1 MECKKQ
7 SNNYLGLSDR
17 KDYGIDS
24 IRSTQNNNNVNSH
37 TVGNMNLKYKYDVGS
52 LFGLTGGLANKRI
65 VGPQGTPQVDEDRV
79 YFNAGNKII
88 CLDRQTGNTVWI
100 ADYIQISTE
109 AQKKIADK
117 YPSEYNHDIV
127 KNYIRSG
134 TTDFAPITVF
144 EDYVITGDS
153 ANVAGNSL
161 LPELLTP
168 AYFASRPQANGGPVL
183 GPSYGI
189 TNNERHLLRNSI
201 ILLCKYTGKFID
213 SDRYSDSGEP
223 QAQGYC
229 NIQCI
234 LRMPTAFKDCENKM
248 FLIAGCSIFA
258 YNVAHTMWDSDPNRM
273 DIGLLNNNRPTQK
286 GGRVTKF
293 YINKDPVN
301 GKTTLSEVWRYYPV
315 PKMLFKGD
323 SNPYTGEIFQTD
335 REAEEYNYHF
345 DGVWGMRPTVD
356 LSRRNVLF
364 GTANGRQMPKEDLIA
379 AYSAKG
385 SYNYENG
392 GQGYPSRSHAE
403 WMNAL
408 SNVTS
413 SDDIKSFTND
423 YRQTQLDKMNA
434 IGKLGGTRYDKYMAN
449 SIVCLDLDTGKRK
462 WYFRN
467 IATDTF
473 ASFTFQLVNPAFYNP
488 FSFPPVDRL
497 APLMKYQY
505 MGESNDSDYG
515 TSVVHVKSKTSDFEI
530 YIAAGKDGT
539 VQGFDPDNGK
549 LLWYTRGG
557 WPTATGAFNYAITTD
572 ENYVYGLVVNTETE
586 LGQNVYNIKYDPS
599 LSPPVS
605 ITLNPYPTPTRTWYS
620 DYFVDNWNIFS
631 NGTGLVYEN
640 QNIPIDS
647 RLKYIVKIDVR
658 TGKLVLT
665 GLVNGNTQVQ
675 SALNGQVASVSDL
688 LLVAGGTSGKLYAF
702 DTKNFEP
709 KFEYNAFAD
718 VQASYTLAAGDPGFP
733 QNTGAAQLN
742 LNYLECASSPIVAG
756 NEMYFSGS
764 GDTLITFSPSK
775 YFYCFTI

>member
-1 MECKKQ
+1 MSCIKPSQ
-7 SNNYLGLSDR
+7 NYLGLSDN

-24 IRSTQNNNNVNSH
+24 IRATQNNDSINSG
-37 TVGNMNLKYKYDVGS
+37 TVGNLRLKYKYDAGS

-65 VGPQGTPQVDEDRV
+65 IGPQGTPQVDNERV

-88 CLDRQTGNTVWI
+88 CLDRPTGNTLWI
-100 ADYIQISTE
+100 ADYLDMSTL
-109 AQKKIADK
+109 AQKKIATK
-117 YPSEYNHDIV
+117 YPSEYNLNIV
-127 KNYIRSG
+127 NNYTRSG
-134 TTDFAPITVF
+134 VTDFAPLTVF

-168 AYFASRPQANGGPVL
+168 SFFNSRPQANGGPIL

-213 SDRYSDSGEP
+213 ADRYSDSGEL

-234 LRMPTAFKDCENKM
+234 LRMPTAYKDCHNKM
-248 FLIAGCSIFA
+248 YIIAGCSIFA
-258 YNVAHTMWDSDPNRM
+258 YNVKYTMWDSNPNDM

-293 YINKDPVN
+293 IINKNPVN
-301 GKTTLSEVWRYYPV
+301 GETTLSEAWRYYTV

-323 SNPYTGEIFQTD
+323 ANPYTGEIFKTD
-335 REAEEYNYHF
+335 AEAEEYNYHF

-356 LSRRNVLF
+356 LSRRQVVF
-364 GTANGRQMPKEDLIA
+364 GTANGRQMPKEDLVA
-379 AYSAKG
+379 AYSSVG
-385 SYNYENG
+385 TINYSNG
-392 GQGYPSRSHAE
+392 GIGYPSRSHAE
-403 WMNAL
+403 WMAAL
-408 SNVTS
+408 GQVNSFE
-413 SDDIKSFTND
+413 DIKQYSND
-423 YRQTQLDKMNA
+423 WRQTQLDKINA
-434 IGKLGGTRYDKYMAN
+434 IMSLGGTRYDEYMAN
-449 SIVCLDLDTGKRK
+449 SIVCLDIDTGKRK

-473 ASFTFQLVNPAFYNP
+473 ASFTFQLVNPTFYNP
-488 FSFPPVDRL
+488 PNVDRL

-515 TSVVHVKSKTSDFEI
+515 TSVVHVKSKSDDFEI

-539 VQGFDPDNGK
+539 VQGFDPDTGK
-549 LLWYTRGG
+549 LLWYTRAG

-572 ENYVYGLVVNTETE
+572 ENFVYGMVINTETE
-586 LGQNVYNIKYDPS
+586 LGQNVYNIKYDPE

-605 ITLNPYPTPTRTWYS
+605 ITLNSNAPPSRTWYS
-620 DYFVDNWNIFS
+620 DYFVDNWNIFGNGS
-631 NGTGLVYEN
+631 NIIYQN
-640 QNIPIDS
+640 QNVAING

-665 GLVNGNTQVQ
+665 GLVNGNTPVQ

-688 LLVAGGTSGKLYAF
+688 LLVAGGTSGKVYAF
-702 DTKNFEP
+702 NTKNFEP

-718 VQASYTLAAGDPGFP
+718 VQPSYAQAALDPGFP
-733 QNTGAAQLN
+733 QSTGAAALN
-742 LNYLECASSPIVAG
+742 LNFLECATSPIVAG
-756 NEMYFSGS
+756 NEMYFPGS

-775 YFYCFTI
+775 FFYCFTL